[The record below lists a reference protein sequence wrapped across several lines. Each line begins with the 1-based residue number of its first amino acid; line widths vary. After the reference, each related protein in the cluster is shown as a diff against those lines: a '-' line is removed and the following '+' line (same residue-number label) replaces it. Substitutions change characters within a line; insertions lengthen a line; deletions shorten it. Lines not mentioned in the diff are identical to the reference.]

1 MLSLL
6 PTSHRITN
14 WFFFYFQLTNVPYT
28 VKNTPVCLFCEVL
41 TPESFV
47 WISTILCARL
57 FAPWLSWA
65 FKEKSPTS
73 SYCNVVDVC
82 SPLTCPAFE
91 PSELVAHLLHV
102 APKCSVALPSAP
114 PVMSTLK
121 ERKKL
126 ENVKLSFVFLRFNVR
141 ALKKSFSNYTMES
154 ICFI

>member
-6 PTSHRITN
+6 PTPHRITN
-14 WFFFYFQLTNVPYT
+14 WFFFIFSSRTFLT
-28 VKNTPVCLFCEVL
+28 VKNTLVCLFCEVL

-65 FKEKSPTS
+65 FKEKSPTN
-73 SYCNVVDVC
+73 SYWKVVDVC

-102 APKCSVALPSAP
+102 APKCSVALPSSP

-126 ENVKLSFVFLRFNVR
+126 ENVKLSFVFLRSNVR
-141 ALKKSFSNYTMES
+141 ALKKWFSNYTMES
-154 ICFI
+154 NCFI